1 MSIFTK
7 TSTYDPMSAYTPEQ
21 RQAIQGLSSLA
32 STGSGLGIN
41 LGEGYGGSLGNYN
54 VTGVEQAGL
63 GSLMQLLTGQS
74 PYINQAA
81 NVYSN
86 AANTQF
92 NPDDPS
98 SGFAAFQRQVARAAG
113 DANNSLNREA
123 AMTGNR
129 FGTAIAGQKQELAA
143 KQSDSLQSELAR
155 LWENAQNRQLQGAQG
170 LQGLGNLQAQL
181 SQQAITQGGL
191 ERDLLNQQAQMQ
203 YGEWQRSRG
212 EKLNQIGLAQDQWQN
227 PMGKITQKAPSM
239 LGKMLGTISP
249 IMGEYNN
256 QRFGYST
263 GQMNMADMAKAA
275 VGVASGGM
283 GGFLGTALGGGL
295 GNTLSGALGKI
306 GQGNVAGT
314 GIFGT
319 KLGGKTQSEILG
331 FDTAQYRTS
340 GR

>member
-170 LQGLGNLQAQL
+170 LQGLGNMQAQL
-181 SQQAITQGGL
+181 AQQGILQGGL
-191 ERDLLNQQAQMQ
+191 ERDLLNQQAQAQ

-212 EKLNQIGLAQDQWQN
+212 EKLNQISLAQDQWQN

-239 LGKMLGTISP
+239 LAKMWGTISP
-249 IMGEYNN
+249 VIGEYNQ
-256 QRFGYST
+256 QRHGYTT
-263 GQMNMADMAKAA
+263 GQVTIGDLVKVATSMAGGSMGNPAA
-275 VGVASGGM
+275 GSPT
-283 GGFLGTALGGGL
+283 GTIAP
-295 GNTLSGALGKI
+295 
-306 GQGNVAGT
+306 
-314 GIFGT
+314 
-319 KLGGKTQSEILG
+319 
-331 FDTAQYRTS
+331 
-340 GR
+340 

>member
-1 MSIFTK
+1 MSIFSK
-7 TSTYDPMSAYTPEQ
+7 TSTYDPMDAYTPEQ

-32 STGSGLGIN
+32 TTGSGLGIN
-41 LGEGYGGSLGNYN
+41 LGEGYGGSLGNFN

-98 SGFAAFQRQVARAAG
+98 SGFAAFQRQVSRAAG

-181 SQQAITQGGL
+181 SQQAIAQGGL

-239 LGKMLGTISP
+239 MMKMLGSFMP
-249 IMGEYNN
+249 GVGEYNTQRYGYTTN
-256 QRFGYST
+256 QMSMQDGVKIAMAMLGAGSPTNAGKPAAGSPT
-263 GQMNMADMAKAA
+263 GTIAP
-275 VGVASGGM
+275 
-283 GGFLGTALGGGL
+283 
-295 GNTLSGALGKI
+295 
-306 GQGNVAGT
+306 
-314 GIFGT
+314 
-319 KLGGKTQSEILG
+319 
-331 FDTAQYRTS
+331 
-340 GR
+340 